1 MKQTKTTTLAVSPA
15 FIVKAHK
22 VACSSWKT
30 KLEKMYPSVFGPSHS
45 SVKMGDK
52 ITIDGVGYMICQI
65 AVAELCLIN
74 LTNGNR
80 YNDIVMRGVRPSN
93 IPVSSLIG
101 MLGGKESMK
110 TRDILINGEKFIDNS
125 AYTAKSSGKTLTAN
139 IEDIK
144 DAYSSTTDVDTKKM
158 IKDYFPE
165 VFKTGKVQFIQEN
178 DGNINLSTTANYIDG
193 VDFFIGYGLAPNHL
207 RLSTITCSQKE
218 AKPEIIQEGGYYH
231 VVWNKVNA
239 D

>member
-22 VACSSWKT
+22 AACSSWKT

-52 ITIDGVGYMICQI
+52 ITIDGVEYMICQI
-65 AVAELCLIN
+65 AATELCLIN

-80 YNDIVMRGVRPSN
+80 YSDNVVRGERPSN
-93 IPVSSLIG
+93 VSISSLIV
-101 MLGGKESMK
+101 MLGGKELRK
-110 TRDILINGEKFIDNS
+110 TQDILINGEKFIDS
-125 AYTAKSSGKTLTAN
+125 SDKTATSRKTLTAN

-144 DAYSSTTDVDTKKM
+144 DAYSSTADVDTKKM

-165 VFKTGKVQFIQEN
+165 AFKTGKVQFIEDN
-178 DGNINLSTTANYIDG
+178 DSGRIYLSTTANNIDG
-193 VDFFIGYGLAPNHL
+193 VDFFIGYGLAPEGL

>member
-1 MKQTKTTTLAVSPA
+1 MKQTQTTLAVSPE

-22 VACSSWKT
+22 AACSSWKT

-52 ITIDGVGYMICQI
+52 ITIDGVEYMICQI
-65 AVAELCLIN
+65 AASELCLIN

-80 YNDIVMRGVRPSN
+80 YSDIVVRGERPSN
-93 IPVSSLIG
+93 VSISSLIK
-101 MLGGKESMK
+101 MLGGKELMK
-110 TRDILINGEKFIDNS
+110 LQDILINGEKFIDNS
-125 AYTAKSSGKTLTAN
+125 DKTAKSSAKTLTAN

-144 DAYSSTTDVDTKKM
+144 DAYRSTADVDTKKM

-165 VFKTGKVQFIQEN
+165 VFKTGKVEFIQDN
-178 DGNINLSTTANYIDG
+178 GGNINLSTVANNIDG
-193 VDFFIGYGLAPNHL
+193 VDFYIGYGLAPDHL
-207 RLSTITCSQKE
+207 RLSTITCSEKE

>member
-22 VACSSWKT
+22 AACSSWKT

-52 ITIDGVGYMICQI
+52 ITIDGVEYMICQI
-65 AVAELCLIN
+65 VAAELCLIN

-93 IPVSSLIG
+93 IPISSLIG

-110 TRDILINGEKFIDNS
+110 TQDILINGEKFIDNS
-125 AYTAKSSGKTLTAN
+125 DKTATSRKTLTAN

-144 DAYSSTTDVDTKKM
+144 DAYSSTADVDTKKM

-165 VFKTGKVQFIQEN
+165 AFKSGKVQFIE
-178 DGNINLSTTANYIDG
+178 DHLTGRINLSTTANNIDG
-193 VDFFIGYGLAPNHL
+193 VDFYIGYGLAPDHL
-207 RLSTITCSQKE
+207 KLSTITCSVKE